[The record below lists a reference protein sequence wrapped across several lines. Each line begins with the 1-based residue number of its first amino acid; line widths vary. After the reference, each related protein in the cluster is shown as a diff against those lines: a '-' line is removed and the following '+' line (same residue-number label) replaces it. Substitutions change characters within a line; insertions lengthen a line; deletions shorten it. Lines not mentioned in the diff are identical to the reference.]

1 VWFCPSSGSCQQ
13 LAASQVT
20 LDSATSVSVTG
31 VTLAAGT
38 WQLYVQT
45 NGGPSARSTPFVV
58 QQASGLLI
66 SNVAVQVSDAGV
78 LTVSLRFSGAAGKIT
93 SVAACGGATGL
104 GCAWILFEPDYGT
117 GFRLWGPYLDCPGLD
132 SGVVSSGDIPQS
144 LGTLLGPMSVKVTL
158 IDNAG
163 NRSNTVAVP
172 VAHWFQW

>member
-1 VWFCPSSGSCQQ
+1 VAPIVGSRQLVPFPPSDDP
-13 LAASQVT
+13 LPTRDPWLPASPNGANSTGWVT
-20 LDSATSVSVTG
+20 
-31 VTLAAGT
+31 
-38 WQLYVQT
+38 
-45 NGGPSARSTPFVV
+45 ARSTPFVV

-78 LTVSLRFSGAAGKIT
+78 LTASLRFSGVAGKIT